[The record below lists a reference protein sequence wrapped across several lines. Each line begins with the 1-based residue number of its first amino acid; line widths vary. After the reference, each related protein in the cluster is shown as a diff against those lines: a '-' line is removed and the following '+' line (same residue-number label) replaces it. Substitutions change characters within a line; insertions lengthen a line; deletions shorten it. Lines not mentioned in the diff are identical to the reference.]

1 MIDTGF
7 AKQNAYNPKTGM
19 ESLVVVPSSKAAS
32 DQRAGRAGRVK
43 YAWRTAG
50 IRRNLDALAA
60 VWWIA
65 TGSSMGVVRRSFLI
79 KRKRVV

>member
-1 MIDTGF
+1 MRSGPCAIWPAVIEVIDTGF

-43 YAWRTAG
+43 YAKIARG
-50 IRRNLDALAA
+50 IRCQIQLQHSA
-60 VWWIA
+60 
-65 TGSSMGVVRRSFLI
+65 
-79 KRKRVV
+79 